1 MERTVYIFFLVSL
14 LSLFG
19 CTGKPNVIPSA
30 DPIKPIEADWLRQFG
45 LDTGKYFKSYLDGIY
60 MTETDA
66 IIIYYPPPH
75 IPPENRTNSISYSVR
90 GDRNGIAS
98 QLRLML
104 AIQEDSKLQQAKQHF
119 LPIAKTLYERANR
132 TDLPPIIEKAIRQ
145 EKFIYQNLLTN
156 ELTQTWLDAPI
167 GAPHDKLYNPL
178 LLDAPVEAPYVKFHS
193 HSLDDHWWLTPNEW
207 SVHLIRKPGWNP
219 ELTEYIWRDPFL
231 IEMIFTRNP

>member
-1 MERTVYIFFLVSL
+1 MKRTVYIFSLVSL

-19 CTGKPNVIPSA
+19 CTGKPNALPSA

-45 LDTGKYFKSYLDGIY
+45 LDTGKYFKSTVDGTYI
-60 MTETDA
+60 TETGA

-75 IPPENRTNSISYSVR
+75 IPPENHTNSISYRVR

-104 AIQEDSKLQQAKQHF
+104 AIEEDSELQQAKQHF

-156 ELTQTWLDAPI
+156 ELTQTWLDAP
-167 GAPHDKLYNPL
+167 
-178 LLDAPVEAPYVKFHS
+178 VEAPYVKFHS

-207 SVHLIRKPGWNP
+207 SVHLIRKPVWNP